1 MDFIKDFLESNFKP
15 WWDSKDKNSKIM
27 SASVGIAGL
36 VALIVSLVFLVR
48 PSYETLY
55 LGLETEEAAQV
66 VEKLAEYKVAYR
78 LENGGN
84 TVQVPRKDIYDV
96 RLKLAS
102 EGLPRSGS
110 LGYEIL
116 DESKLGMT
124 EFLQKINYRRALEG
138 EISKSI
144 SSINGVNS
152 SRLHIV
158 MPEPRLFKEDKQEA
172 TASVILT
179 LSRAGG
185 ISQNQVEGIIY
196 LVASSVE
203 GLHPENITVLDS
215 AGRLLSS
222 KKQGSELGQLT
233 SYQHELKKNVEEYL
247 ENKALSI
254 LDPVIGPER
263 SVVKVSA
270 QLNFEQVEQT
280 IENFDSDNPAVRSQE
295 KITESSSEENPA
307 AGGAGGKGTM
317 VYKST
322 ENFVTNYEINR
333 TMQHIVNEVGNI
345 DRLWV
350 SIVVDGQMKEVESGG
365 VVSEEYVPRTQE
377 EIDRLASLVKGA
389 IGFDSERN
397 DVFEIENVEFL
408 HQEYEYTNGF
418 FSTFDFN
425 KVLEILFKIF
435 LVMVGLI
442 VLMKLKKVF
451 KSQMEKR
458 RAEGKR
464 RAIDEEAERK
474 RQELLPK
481 FKNEPKLAD
490 HMKNI
495 AKEDPAEVAKVIKT
509 MLSQD

>member
-1 MDFIKDFLESNFKP
+1 MDFIKEFIERNLKP
-15 WWDSKDKNSKIM
+15 WWDSKDKNSKIL
-27 SASVGIAGL
+27 SASVGLAVF
-36 VALIVSLVFLVR
+36 VALIVSLVFLIR

-66 VEKLAEYKVAYR
+66 VEKLAEYKISYR
-78 LENGGN
+78 LDNGGT

-144 SSINGVNS
+144 SGINGVKS
-152 SRLHIV
+152 ARVHIV
-158 MPEPRLFKEDKQEA
+158 IPEPRLFKEDKKEA

-203 GLHPENITVLDS
+203 GLHPENVTILDS
-215 AGRLLSS
+215 VGRLLSN

-233 SYQHELKKNVEEYL
+233 SYQLELKKHVEGYL
-247 ENKALSI
+247 EEKAHSI
-254 LDPVIGPER
+254 LDPVVGLGK

-280 IENFDSDNPAVRSQE
+280 IENFDPDNPSVRSQE

-307 AGGAGGKGTM
+307 GGGADGKGTI
-317 VYKST
+317 VSNST
-322 ENFVTNYEINR
+322 ENVVTNYEINR
-333 TMQHIVNEVGNI
+333 TVQHIVNEIGNI

-350 SIVVDGQMKEVESGG
+350 SIVVDGQIKEVEGEGG
-365 VVSEEYVPRTQE
+365 VGKEYVPRTQE
-377 EIDRLASLVKGA
+377 EIDRLSGLVKGA

-408 HQEYEYTNGF
+408 HQEYEYSEGF
-418 FSTFDFN
+418 FSNFNFN
-425 KVLEILFKIF
+425 KVLEILFKVF
-435 LVMVGLI
+435 LIIVGFIL
-442 VLMKLKKVF
+442 LMKLKKVF

-458 RAEGKR
+458 KAEAQKRA
-464 RAIDEEAERK
+464 AAEEAERK

-481 FKNEPKLAD
+481 FKNEPKLVD
-490 HMKNI
+490 HMRNI
-495 AKEDPAEVAKVIKT
+495 AKDDPAEVAKVIKT

>member
-317 VYKST
+317 VSNST
-322 ENFVTNYEINR
+322 ENVVTNYEINR
-333 TMQHIVNEVGNI
+333 TLQHIVN
-345 DRLWV
+345 
-350 SIVVDGQMKEVESGG
+350 
-365 VVSEEYVPRTQE
+365 
-377 EIDRLASLVKGA
+377 
-389 IGFDSERN
+389 
-397 DVFEIENVEFL
+397 
-408 HQEYEYTNGF
+408 
-418 FSTFDFN
+418 
-425 KVLEILFKIF
+425 
-435 LVMVGLI
+435 
-442 VLMKLKKVF
+442 
-451 KSQMEKR
+451 
-458 RAEGKR
+458 
-464 RAIDEEAERK
+464 
-474 RQELLPK
+474 
-481 FKNEPKLAD
+481 
-490 HMKNI
+490 
-495 AKEDPAEVAKVIKT
+495 
-509 MLSQD
+509 

>member
-1 MDFIKDFLESNFKP
+1 MDFIKELIEKNFKP
-15 WWDSKDKNSKIM
+15 WWESKDKSSKILY
-27 SASVGIAGL
+27 SSVSIAGF
-36 VALIVSLVFLVR
+36 VALVISIVFLAR
-48 PSYETLY
+48 PTYETLY

-66 VEKLAEYKVAYR
+66 VEKLSEYKISYR
-78 LENGGN
+78 LENGGT
-84 TVQVPRKDIYDV
+84 TVQVPRKNIYDV

-144 SSINGVNS
+144 SGISCVRS
-152 SRLHIV
+152 ARVHIV
-158 MPEPRLFKEDKQEA
+158 MPEPRLFKEDKKEA

-203 GLHPENITVLDS
+203 GLNPENITVLDS
-215 AGRLLSS
+215 TGRLLSS

-233 SYQHELKKNVEEYL
+233 SYQLELKKHVEKYL
-247 ENKALSI
+247 ESKAHDI
-254 LDPVIGPER
+254 LDPVIGQGK
-263 SVVKVSA
+263 SVVKISA

-280 IENFDSDNPAVRSQE
+280 IENFDPDNPAVRSQE
-295 KITESSSEENPA
+295 KITESSSEENNA
-307 AGGAGGKGTM
+307 ANGKGAM
-317 VYKST
+317 VSSST
-322 ENFVTNYEINR
+322 ENIVTNYEINR
-333 TMQHIVNEVGNI
+333 TVHHIINEIGNI

-350 SIVVDGQMKEVESGG
+350 SIVVDGQTKEVESGG
-365 VVSEEYVPRTQE
+365 EVSEEYVPRTQE
-377 EIDRLASLVKGA
+377 ELDRLAGLIKGA
-389 IGFDSERN
+389 IGFDPDRN

-408 HQEYEYTNGF
+408 RQEYEYSDGF
-418 FSTFDFN
+418 FTKFDFN
-425 KVLEILFKIF
+425 MILEILFKLF
-435 LVMVGLI
+435 LVGVGFI
-442 VLMKLKKVF
+442 ILMKFKKAF
-451 KSQMEKR
+451 KGFMDRKR
-458 RAEGKR
+458 EDAKKRA
-464 RAIDEEAERK
+464 AVEEAERK

-481 FKNEPKLAD
+481 FKSEPNLVD
-490 HMKNI
+490 HMRSI
-495 AKEDPAEVAKVIKT
+495 AKENPAEVAKVIKT